1 MMLDKDRSAINLL
14 KQLRGD
20 HLVVVS
26 ALVLVV
32 VIVVVVVAVV
42 VVDDADIVCSS
53 GRCKPGDNQAGYLSS
68 TC

>member
-32 VIVVVVVAVV
+32 VIVVAVV